1 MLPPKD
7 SPKTWDV
14 FGDDSRYTG
23 TSSVLSETT
32 HLPEVCGWG
41 IEIAALVSDSEVG
54 LNNKSVKKKIVA
66 LRNAQASS

>member
-1 MLPPKD
+1 M
-7 SPKTWDV
+7 
-14 FGDDSRYTG
+14 
-23 TSSVLSETT
+23 LSETT